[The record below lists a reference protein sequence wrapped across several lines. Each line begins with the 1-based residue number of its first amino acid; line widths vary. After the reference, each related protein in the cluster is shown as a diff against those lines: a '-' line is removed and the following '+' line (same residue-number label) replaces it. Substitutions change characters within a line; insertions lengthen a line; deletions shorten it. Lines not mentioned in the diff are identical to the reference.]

1 MMEPTQSFFTSG
13 PMAGK
18 GKKHIQIFQTP
29 QGLAITHD
37 DKEQEIARHFE
48 ELLRSK
54 HHRAFSLNWKE

>member
-1 MMEPTQSFFTSG
+1 MTEPTQSFFTSG
-13 PMAGK
+13 LMEGK
-18 GKKHIQIFQTP
+18 EKKHIQILQTP

-54 HHRAFSLNWKE
+54 HHRAFSLNWEE